1 MNRII
6 EQRLA
11 DHLEVLQK
19 IQASDLPQK
28 LEMCAECVTKAL
40 SGGHKV
46 LFCGN
51 GGSAA
56 DSQHLAAEFVGRF
69 QKERKGLPAIALTV
83 DTSILT
89 SVAND
94 YGYETVFARQVQA
107 LGERGDVLI
116 GISFPRYS
124 MRTLK
129 AMEFA
134 NDRRAS
140 VIAITDSAH
149 SPMTLYSTCNLY
161 ARSDMVSIVDS
172 LVAPLSV
179 INAIVVALCIKAP
192 DQIRKNL
199 KMLESVWNDYQVY
212 LNDEIDFIDDDPILN
227 YSLRKE
233 SGNGK
238 KDE

>member
-6 EQRLA
+6 EQRLTE
-11 DHLEVLQK
+11 HLETLQRLK
-19 IQASDLPQK
+19 ASDLPQK
-28 LEMCAECVTKAL
+28 LEKCAACVEKAL

-94 YGYETVFARQVQA
+94 YGYEAVFARQVQA

-116 GISFPRYS
+116 GIS
-124 MRTLK
+124 T
-129 AMEFA
+129 
-134 NDRRAS
+134 
-140 VIAITDSAH
+140 
-149 SPMTLYSTCNLY
+149 
-161 ARSDMVSIVDS
+161 
-172 LVAPLSV
+172 
-179 INAIVVALCIKAP
+179 
-192 DQIRKNL
+192 
-199 KMLESVWNDYQVY
+199 
-212 LNDEIDFIDDDPILN
+212 
-227 YSLRKE
+227 
-233 SGNGK
+233 SGNSKNVLLAIEEAKEKGITCIGMTAEGGGK
-238 KDE
+238 MADACDICLEVPVRVTARAQEMHILIGHILCELVDYE